1 MNSPILLYLSVIAI
15 TCLMAFCAE
24 KYKKTGRAKNFKPFF
39 FFLTFIIPALF
50 ITFTDTGTDYY
61 SYYHI
66 IENRH
71 SFHDIVDDV
80 NTEPFF
86 TIWSTIGWDIWENPH
101 KIIWSMKMGS
111 LIILFYSFYLL
122 KNKIDIFLAVASY
135 MCIAYL
141 LSFYLISINLAAC
154 FINLAIAFILKE
166 RYYKGLFFAFIACGM
181 HYSAALAFLPIV
193 AYKFVVSNKKVG
205 KKVSSWRIIIVVVV
219 TIIAYYSF
227 TSILTSMVVS
237 YEQLEHYEK
246 YIDSMRNGGSKG
258 LGIVQIIFYSP
269 IAYILYRIYN
279 NKNYPKSIFV
289 LFLFFSAFGFASA
302 ELGYVIP
309 ILIRSFFIFIPV
321 FCIILPYYVN
331 SLKSQ
336 PHDSD
341 GLFSWH
347 QLRWIAVLYFLF
359 RLYINFNE
367 YVTPDAT
374 SDMYYYRYFNPFL

>member
-1 MNSPILLYLSVIAI
+1 MNSPIILYLSIIAI
-15 TCLMAFCAE
+15 TCLMALNVE
-24 KYKKTGRAKNFKPFF
+24 KYNKKARVKAFKPFF

-61 SYYHI
+61 SYYRI
-66 IENRH
+66 IESRH
-71 SFHDIVDDV
+71 TLKDIVDDI

-86 TIWSTIGWDIWENPH
+86 TLWSTIGWGIWKNPH
-101 KIIWSMKMGS
+101 MIIWSMKMGS
-111 LIILFYSFYLL
+111 LLVIFYSFYILR
-122 KNKIDIFLAVASY
+122 NKIDVFLAIASY

-141 LSFYLISINLAAC
+141 LSFYLISIHLAAC
-154 FINLAIAFILKE
+154 FISLAFAFILKE

-193 AYKFVVSNKKVG
+193 AYKFVVSNKAG
-205 KKVSSWRIIIVVVV
+205 KKVSSWRMIIVVVV

-227 TSILTSMVVS
+227 TSILASMVSS
-237 YEQLEHYEK
+237 YEQLEHYGK
-246 YIDSMRNGGSKG
+246 YIDSMGNGESKG

-269 IAYILYRIYN
+269 IAYILYRIYK
-279 NKNYPKSIFV
+279 NKSYSKSIFV

-302 ELGYVIP
+302 ELGYIIP
-309 ILIRSFFIFIPV
+309 ILIRSFFLFIPV
-321 FCIILPYYVN
+321 FCIILPYYIN

-336 PHDSD
+336 PHESD
-341 GLFSWH
+341 GIFSWQ

-367 YVTPDAT
+367 YITPDST
-374 SDMYYYRYFNPFL
+374 SNMYYYRYFNPFS